1 MEIADS
7 SFLPL
12 LPTPSA
18 PNPSHLLMEMLVS
31 NKKAKKLWEEEER
44 RQVHQS
50 VNE

>member
-18 PNPSHLLMEMLVS
+18 PNPNHPLMEMLVS
-31 NKKAKKLWEEEER
+31 NKMAKMQWEEEER
-44 RQVHQS
+44 RKVEQS
-50 VNE
+50 LNK